1 MIIDI
6 NPNYKSYR
14 GKLVKMLQK
23 LSLAKMAS
31 IQQQQKEALFSF
43 LRMMSWCALQPSTS
57 TAWRSLWVTGKPQTR
72 REHLCRILCKVWR
85 VKGG

>member
-14 GKLVKMLQK
+14 GKLAKMLQK

-31 IQQQQKEALFSF
+31 IQQQKKEALSNF

-57 TAWRSLWVTGKPQTR
+57 TAWVTGKPQTR
-72 REHLCRILCKVWR
+72 REHLCRILCKVWG
-85 VKGG
+85 VKGS